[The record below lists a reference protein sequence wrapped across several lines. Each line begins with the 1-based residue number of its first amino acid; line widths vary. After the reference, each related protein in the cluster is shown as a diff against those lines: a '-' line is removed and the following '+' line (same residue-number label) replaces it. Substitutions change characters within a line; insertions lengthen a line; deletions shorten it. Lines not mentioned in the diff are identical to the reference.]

1 MFYRPAVIAAALLA
15 TSLSAMAQ
23 TPPAESHFDA
33 THPRRA
39 EVNTRLANQNARI
52 AKEKASGQISGAQAK
67 QLHAQDHSIRTEERA
82 DAAVNGGHITKS
94 EQATINH
101 QENQQSREIGK

>member
-1 MFYRPAVIAAALLA
+1 MFHRQAIVVAALLA

-23 TPPAESHFDA
+23 TAPAAGQFDA
-33 THPRRA
+33 AHPRRA
-39 EVNTRLANQNARI
+39 QVNSRLANQNARI
-52 AKEKASGQISGAQAK
+52 AQEKASGQISGAQAA

-82 DAAVNGGHITKS
+82 DAAVNGGHITKG

-101 QENQQSREIGK
+101 QENQQSKQIGK